1 MRHAQKLI
9 ALLLAVALI
18 CGVCLAVTDTTVQDT
33 GTADASATAQ
43 LLTLSTVF
51 TFSDVPAD
59 VWYADAVAY
68 ASSAGI
74 MGGTTAANFSP
85 DEIMTRAMLIVTPSF
100 YPAESADSSI
110 PTAAGSVKQFPREL
124 VNDLI
129 PAVEGTYPTYA
140 KTTETTGL
148 QSSRDHR
155 GFGGFSMGSVATW
168 YVFTDCLD
176 YFRYYLPLSG
186 DSWIFGQYGGSSN
199 PEGTAAAL
207 SQALENSGYGQNDFF
222 IHAMTG
228 TSDIA
233 YTALSPQI
241 AAMQETTDF
250 IFDQDTSVGNF
261 YFTVQKGGTH
271 DYAHIYG
278 YLYNALPVFWGG

>member
-18 CGVCLAVTDTTVQDT
+18 CGVCLAVTDTTVQGT

-74 MGGTTAANFSP
+74 MGGTTAATFSP

-100 YPAESADSSI
+100 YPTESADSSI

-129 PAVEGTYPTYA
+129 VDDD
-140 KTTETTGL
+140 
-148 QSSRDHR
+148 S
-155 GFGGFSMGSVATW
+155 GFSTE
-168 YVFTDCLD
+168 
-176 YFRYYLPLSG
+176 SG
-186 DSWIFGQYGGSSN
+186 EGQK
-199 PEGTAAAL
+199 EVW
-207 SQALENSGYGQNDFF
+207 
-222 IHAMTG
+222 
-228 TSDIA
+228 
-233 YTALSPQI
+233 LSPQGRK
-241 AAMQETTDF
+241 E
-250 IFDQDTSVGNF
+250 
-261 YFTVQKGGTH
+261 YGG
-271 DYAHIYG
+271 
-278 YLYNALPVFWGG
+278 